1 MDELLDT
8 APCGYLSFGDD
19 GVVGTVNATLVDML
33 GYSRDQV
40 LGSHVEKL
48 LTTSSRIFYQTHFFP
63 LLRLEGRAEEIFL
76 TFRKATGDPLA
87 VLANAVRR
95 ERGGTMVIECV
106 LVHLIQR
113 QKWEDEIIR
122 AKREAEEANRAKS
135 AFLSMMSHDLRTPL
149 NAISGYADLIR
160 MGIRG
165 PVTEAQ
171 TQDLDR
177 IKEASRFLQSLLA
190 DVLNF
195 ARLEAGQL
203 DMRTELI
210 VVDAALRQAEVLVEP
225 QLSAAK
231 LTYSRT
237 SCAAD
242 TVVKGDGE
250 RLQQI
255 LLNLLTNAVKFTPE
269 GGAVIVS
276 CEAAAD
282 RVVIR
287 VADTGPG
294 IPQDKL
300 EQIFQPFVQVS
311 GGPESGR
318 KPGVGLGLAIS
329 RELARAMGGDLTVE
343 STLGAGSIFILAL
356 PRASS

>member
-8 APCGYLSFGDD
+8 APCGYLSFTDD
-19 GVVGTVNATLVDML
+19 GIVRAVNETLL
-33 GYSRDQV
+33 GILDFTRDEV
-40 LGSHVEKL
+40 LGLHVERL
-48 LTTSSRIFYQTHFFP
+48 LSVPSRIFYQTHFFP

-76 TFRKATGDPLA
+76 TLRKATGEPVA
-87 VLANAVRR
+87 VLANAARR
-95 ERGGTMVIECV
+95 ERGGTMQSECV
-106 LVHLIQR
+106 LVRLIQR
-113 QKWEDEIIR
+113 QKWEDEIVR
-122 AKREAEEANRAKS
+122 AKRDAEEANRAKS

-149 NAISGYADLIR
+149 NAISGYADLIG

-165 PVTEAQ
+165 PVTDAQ
-171 TQDLDR
+171 IQDLDR
-177 IKEASRFLQSLLA
+177 IKSASRFLQSLLS

-203 DMRTELI
+203 EIRAER
-210 VVDAALRQAEVLVEP
+210 VVLDAALQSAEVLVEP

-237 SCAAD
+237 SCGPGGVVTAD
-242 TVVKGDGE
+242 AE

-269 GGAVIVS
+269 GGAVTVS
-276 CEAAAD
+276 CEETGEL
-282 RVVIR
+282 VVTR

-294 IPQDKL
+294 IPADHI
-300 EQIFQPFVQVS
+300 EQIFRPFVQVS
-311 GGPESGR
+311 GGAGR
-318 KPGVGLGLAIS
+318 AGKQGVGLGLAIS

-343 STLGAGSIFILAL
+343 SVLGSGSTFSLAL
-356 PRASS
+356 PRSSS